1 MQPLKIQ
8 ARCVVDAQG
17 RLDHIKSALERGLD
31 EFGPSPPHDKE
42 ICIARF
48 LKIFLF
54 SSFI

>member
-17 RLDHIKSALERGLD
+17 RLDHIKSAIERDLD

-42 ICIARF
+42 ICIVGSGPSV
-48 LKIFLF
+48 KGQIK
-54 SSFI
+54 